1 MISSFLFSILLFS
14 MPAEPTAEDEVLSEF
29 RTIEKGKTEQVDFP
43 KNEILNPIMIA
54 CTDKAIALSNIFKP
68 TYLSLYDYRNRSFV
82 GHFLHAGRG
91 ADEVSMMMTFKS
103 ESDGF
108 HFWDPNKHLL
118 SSVKADTPWL
128 ISKSVSFAKANSQI
142 FKAYRINDDTSFG
155 TGPFQGHPFAILNN
169 KTDSATTLFGIY
181 PLSEEENL
189 NDTQKAYA
197 CQWNCHYEPG
207 RKRMAAATT
216 CGSFIAFYDLKDLNE
231 PALVCRKGNIL
242 PKFVKAKGGTVK
254 FLPDNT
260 YGFIDV
266 TGNAHYCVALYWGKR
281 HDDFPKDIYGGN
293 LLLIYDWNGK
303 PIRAIKLENIYRA
316 ITITPDSDTILL
328 VRKNSTG
335 EFVVERL
342 QLPK

>member
-1 MISSFLFSILLFS
+1 
-14 MPAEPTAEDEVLSEF
+14 
-29 RTIEKGKTEQVDFP
+29 
-43 KNEILNPIMIA
+43 
-54 CTDKAIALSNIFKP
+54 
-68 TYLSLYDYRNRSFV
+68 
-82 GHFLHAGRG
+82 
-91 ADEVSMMMTFKS
+91 
-103 ESDGF
+103 
-108 HFWDPNKHLL
+108 
-118 SSVKADTPWL
+118 
-128 ISKSVSFAKANSQI
+128 
-142 FKAYRINDDTSFG
+142 
-155 TGPFQGHPFAILNN
+155 
-169 KTDSATTLFGIY
+169 
-181 PLSEEENL
+181 
-189 NDTQKAYA
+189 
-197 CQWNCHYEPG
+197 
-207 RKRMAAATT
+207 MAAATT

-242 PKFVKAKGGTVK
+242 PKFVEAKGGTVK

-293 LLLIYDWNGK
+293 MLLIYDWNGK

-328 VRKNSTG
+328 VRKKSTG